1 MKNRSF
7 KIWGILWWL
16 VTQIL
21 QWTICKF
28 NLKLLLYRL
37 FSLIWRLH
45 LMFDIKVTNLEN
57 VNCTGPLRHSN
68 QLLSDFFACCNS
80 FVTNAKSKKSI

>member
-37 FSLIWRLH
+37 FSPIWRLH
-45 LMFDIKVTNLEN
+45 LMFDIESYQ
-57 VNCTGPLRHSN
+57 P
-68 QLLSDFFACCNS
+68 
-80 FVTNAKSKKSI
+80 